1 MNDNKIALYARVST
15 ENQKLDRQVKQL
27 KEFARNESKKYNLF
41 AEKAS
46 SVKERPEF
54 EEMMDN
60 LEDYEYVAITKLDR
74 FGRSL
79 RQMLAN
85 IEEVNERSGGIV
97 VINDQFDIDTRGEET
112 MQQQIMRNLL
122 SLFADVERKMIRQ
135 RMKQGYEKAR
145 EEDRVGRPKALS
157 DSEEEKLVAMYE
169 SGKYSWKGLKEE
181 FDISKAT
188 ISKVLKERG
197 VIDEQD

>member
-1 MNDNKIALYARVST
+1 MNDDKIALYARVST

-27 KEFARNESKKYNLF
+27 KEFAGNESKKYNLF

-169 SGKYSWKGLKEE
+169 SGRYSWKGLKEE